1 MSAGGSQQ
9 PATLLVHDGELAD
22 VRALLASL
30 KLPCTERRAGLPAGD
45 LELTWGLVVTTPQ
58 RASLLRFSG
67 RQRPTCIA
75 VCDRDSRTLRNALRR
90 AGIALMVRRPVH
102 PAALRAL
109 VLHALYRGPE
119 RRRNTRIPIGAPVSL
134 RRFLRRRTAV
144 LADLSIGGCKLLT
157 DRPIDPGSRFALLLP
172 PDVAAGRALGLR
184 ARVLRSFSEGND
196 GEHVLTAQFER
207 LGARRRQQLER
218 TLEAF
223 AEGPAVLARE
233 VEISGPPAA
242 AAPPAPPA
250 LPTRVETDAVVC
262 RTASQPTAVQ
272 AAPPLVDQAAR
283 VLLGR
288 DISISGM
295 RVDRDAQL
303 RLGQDVRLA
312 LHVTNLAA
320 PLVVTARVHR
330 DEGGRG
336 VVLRFHA
343 LSPEDTRHLAALVDS
358 RPAAEPGAGT
368 DDAGLVVSELLEA
381 LPAVA

>member
-1 MSAGGSQQ
+1 MSAAGSQQ

-30 KLPCTERRAGLPAGD
+30 MLPCTERRAGLPAGD
-45 LELTWGLVVTTPQ
+45 LEQAWGLVVTTPQ

-67 RQRPTCIA
+67 RQRPKCIA
-75 VCDRDSRTLRNALRR
+75 ICDRDSRTLRNALRR

-119 RRRNTRIPIGAPVSL
+119 RRRNIRVPIGAPVSF

-144 LADLSIGGCKLLT
+144 LADLSIGGCRLLT
-157 DRPIDPGSRFALLLP
+157 DRPIEAGRRFALLLP
-172 PDVAAGRALGLR
+172 PDVAAGRTLGLR
-184 ARVLRSFSEGND
+184 ARVLRSFSEGH
-196 GEHVLTAQFER
+196 GEHVLTAKFER
-207 LGARRRQQLER
+207 LGARKRERLER

-233 VEISGPPAA
+233 VEISEPPPGA
-242 AAPPAPPA
+242 APPA
-250 LPTRVETDAVVC
+250 LPTQVRTDASVC
-262 RTASQPTAVQ
+262 RPAPQPNGVPV
-272 AAPPLVDQAAR
+272 AAPWVDQAAR

-312 LHVTNLAA
+312 LHVTNLDA

-336 VVLRFHA
+336 MLLRFHA
-343 LSPEDTRHLAALVDS
+343 LSLEETRQLTVLVDAL
-358 RPAAEPGAGT
+358 PALEPGEGE
-368 DDAGLVVSELLEA
+368 DGAGLVVSELLEA
-381 LPAVA
+381 VPAVA